1 MNTIYLLSSCGDLT
15 VEKFHFCTWDVR
27 DENTF
32 VEVGIC
38 IIIQVIHLITS
49 ITTWPYLS

>member
-1 MNTIYLLSSCGDLT
+1 MNTIYLLSNQNID

-32 VEVGIC
+32 VEAGI
-38 IIIQVIHLITS
+38 
-49 ITTWPYLS
+49 